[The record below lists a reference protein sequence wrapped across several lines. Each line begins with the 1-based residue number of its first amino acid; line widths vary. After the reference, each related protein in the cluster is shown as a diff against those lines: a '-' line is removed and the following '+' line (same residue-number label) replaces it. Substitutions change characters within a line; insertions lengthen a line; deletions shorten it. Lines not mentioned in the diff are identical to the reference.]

1 MKSEDILDEL
11 NELSENDNIT
21 REELMEI
28 LKKYAQEY
36 QCMICRK

>member
-21 REELMEI
+21 RELMEI
-28 LKKYAQEY
+28 LKYASGISVY
-36 QCMICRK
+36 DL

>member
-28 LKKYAQEY
+28 LKYASGISVY
-36 QCMICRK
+36 DL

>member
-28 LKKYAQEY
+28 LKKYASGISVY
-36 QCMICRK
+36 DL